1 MAGRKDYSVVN
12 VTTGLTKKQASDMV
26 SAISKAKNTIAP
38 NSRSTAA
45 VTTKEGIG
53 AILQKGIKQITG

>member
-26 SAISKAKNTIAP
+26 SAINTIAP

-53 AILQKGIKQITG
+53 ALLQKGIKQITG